1 MSRRRDV
8 ILGSCAVA
16 AVTAFAA
23 VAAFALV
30 QQDLVAFWVAG
41 RVCGLGLDPYVNHA
55 VAGTVPPALWDGGV
69 FHHSRFLYP
78 PLAAELFRPLA
89 LLPYRAAKVVFTI
102 AVVAAWLAASL
113 LLARGR
119 PGAKTAIL
127 VAGALAFPVWLN
139 LERGQIDL
147 LLLPLIVLAWRVRD
161 RALVAGALLALAAV
175 FKPALLGVV
184 PVLAALGRWRWAG
197 AVAAACAVAA
207 LATVALSGRALA
219 REYAVS
225 VLPRAVLYGE
235 GGTDEML
242 YHERELERFD
252 LDELGERQTAD
263 GRSYLYTLPL
273 FDRPVSASLPRLLA
287 PESPSWATSWL
298 PYLIGAA
305 GLAWAGAR
313 LARRRP
319 DGGDAELVLFGAA
332 LVACVVASPTGWA
345 MGLVWALPL
354 APRAWAAPA
363 EGPAPARARWPL
375 RAAWIACA
383 LPPLFGGWAAL
394 AGTAL
399 VLAAVAAALARDASA

>member
-1 MSRRRDV
+1 
-8 ILGSCAVA
+8 VA

-41 RVCGLGLDPYVNHA
+41 RVRGLGLDPYVNHA
-55 VAGTVPPALWDGGV
+55 VAGAVPPALWDGGV

-102 AVVAAWLAASL
+102 AVVAAWVAASA

-119 PGAKTAIL
+119 RAATTTIL
-127 VAGALAFPVWLN
+127 VAGALSFPLWLN

-161 RALVAGALLALAAV
+161 RALVAGALLTLAAV

-197 AVAAACAVAA
+197 AVAAACAVAV

-235 GGTDEML
+235 GGTDEMV
-242 YHERELERFD
+242 YHERDLERFD
-252 LDELGERQTAD
+252 LDEFGERQTAD

-287 PESPSWATSWL
+287 PGSPSWPTSVL
-298 PYLIGAA
+298 PYLLGAA

-319 DGGDAELVLFGAA
+319 DGGDAALVLFGAA
-332 LVACVVASPTGWA
+332 LVACVVTSPTGWA
-345 MGLVWALPL
+345 MGLVWALPI
-354 APRAWAAPA
+354 APLAWATPA
-363 EGPAPARARWPL
+363 AGTARARWLL
-375 RAAWIACA
+375 RGAWIACA
-383 LPPLFGGWAAL
+383 VPPLFSGWAAL
-394 AGTAL
+394 AGAAL
-399 VLAAVAAALARDASA
+399 ALAAALARDPTT

>member
-1 MSRRRDV
+1 
-8 ILGSCAVA
+8 
-16 AVTAFAA
+16 VTVFAA

-41 RVCGLGLDPYVNHA
+41 RVRGLGLDPYVNHA

-89 LLPYRAAKVVFTI
+89 LLPYRAAKVVFTV
-102 AVVAAWLAASL
+102 AVVGAWLAASL

-119 PGAKTAIL
+119 RAATPIL
-127 VAGALAFPVWLN
+127 VAGALWFPLWLN

-161 RALVAGALLALAAV
+161 RALVAGVLLTLAAV

-197 AVAAACAVAA
+197 AVAAACAAA
-207 LATVALSGRALA
+207 ILATVALSGRALA

-235 GGTDEML
+235 GGTEEMA
-242 YHERELERFD
+242 YHERDLERFD
-252 LDELGERQTAD
+252 IDELGDRQAAD
-263 GRSYLYTLPL
+263 GRSYLYTLPP

-287 PESPSWATSWL
+287 PESPSWATSVL

-305 GLAWAGAR
+305 GLMWGAR
-313 LARRRP
+313 RARRRS
-319 DGGDAELVLFGAA
+319 DGDDAALVLLGAA
-332 LVACVVASPTGWA
+332 LVACVVTSPTGWA
-345 MGLVWALPL
+345 MGLVWALPI
-354 APRAWAAPA
+354 APLAWAAPA
-363 EGPAPARARWPL
+363 TGPPARARWLL
-375 RAAWIACA
+375 RGAWIACA
-383 LPPLFGGWAAL
+383 VPPLFGGWAAL
-394 AGTAL
+394 AGAAL
-399 VLAAVAAALARDASA
+399 ALAAGHAALARDPTA